1 MNKNRVEELSM
12 SIRANPA
19 KTSFPQKLSSTFQ
32 GLTVGKGADFAT
44 IQSAIDTAK
53 ANGGGTI
60 YLQPGTYQENLVL
73 APGITLEGC
82 GIADL
87 KFVVIE
93 GQHILPETGEIG
105 FNHIFFSHPTAT
117 FISGCPKGNPNLLF
131 RSCVFE
137 VDNGYTLN
145 IPTLRGTVIFFDC
158 LSAGNDNGFIL
169 NSEGACV
176 PTIFNITIGSG
187 VEGKNEMKINSDGL
201 FFNVHF
207 RVKVVFGGEE
217 TLVTINGGS
226 WCENTI
232 TVSDSAYVK
241 IANTNLETGSKESL
255 LIDKRARVA
264 LDSCSIES
272 TALQVV
278 KGEGMLRLG
287 NVSFSFCSK
296 IADSIRVKQSAT
308 YFQET
313 KEAGCA
319 GDADPLPAAPAGY
332 VIQNINGAEYLVPYY
347 LKP

>member
-1 MNKNRVEELSM
+1 MTKEWIGELNM
-12 SIRANPA
+12 SGKTGSAN
-19 KTSFPQKLSSTFQ
+19 TLLSQKLLGTFP
-32 GLTVGKGADFAT
+32 GLTVGKEGDFAT
-44 IQSAIDTAK
+44 IQSAIDTASI
-53 ANGGGTI
+53 NGGGTI
-60 YLQPGTYQENLVL
+60 YLQSGTYQENLIL

-117 FISGCPKGNPNLLF
+117 FISGRPKGNPNLLF

-145 IPTLRGTVIFFDC
+145 IPTLHGTVIFFDC
-158 LSAGNDNGFIL
+158 LSAGKDNGFIL

-176 PTIFNITIGSG
+176 PTIFNMTIGAG

-207 RVKVVFGGEE
+207 RVKAVFGGEE
-217 TLVTINGGS
+217 NLVTINGGS

-241 IANTNLETGSKESL
+241 IANSNLETGENEAFV
-255 LIDKRARVA
+255 IDKQG
-264 LDSCSIES
+264 SC
-272 TALQVV
+272 
-278 KGEGMLRLG
+278 G
-287 NVSFSFCSK
+287 
-296 IADSIRVKQSAT
+296 
-308 YFQET
+308 
-313 KEAGCA
+313 
-319 GDADPLPAAPAGY
+319 P
-332 VIQNINGAEYLVPYY
+332 
-347 LKP
+347 